1 MRVFTVLGPTQSGK
15 TTLVE
20 ALSRLDD
27 GRSTRFDVAG
37 VVTLHGFDYLDE
49 PWVAIDVDGGADNLS
64 YAGPAMAVS
73 DTVVLCVPP
82 DPDAAV
88 LVAPYLRMVEEAG
101 VPCVLFVNRMD
112 NPNGRLRDIVST
124 LQGYASHHILLRQ
137 IPIREGDKVV
147 GAVDLISERAWK
159 YREGQPSA
167 LIEIPKS
174 VEERE
179 HEARAELLEELSD
192 FDDHLLEQLIEDREP
207 PSEEIYHLAAEVLQH
222 HQLIPA
228 YIGSAAHRN
237 GLTRLMKALR
247 HEAPQVDVAAENDG
261 ATDGVK
267 AIAAFAD
274 VKKHIGKITVL
285 RGLGEGVKA
294 HDQLG
299 GEAVGSLVALDAK
312 TQIERLAAGEIGLAV
327 KSDHLVPGNLYTA
340 EQAIPLPEWA
350 RGRPAGYRQLVLPA
364 HEKDDVRL
372 SNALTRLAEID
383 PGLTVEQDEQSGHA
397 IVGTQ
402 GPQHMRRIVDK
413 LKEDFSVEVV
423 TEPVQAEYRE
433 TISKP
438 VEQHYR
444 HRKQSGGAGQFADV
458 VIEIAPLP
466 RGTGF
471 EFDEVVKGGAV
482 PRNYIPAVEN
492 GAKDAI
498 EEGPLGHPVVDL
510 KVTLKDGKH
519 HSVDS
524 SDYAF
529 RTAGKMAVKEA
540 IGMASPV
547 LLQPILKVEMHLPSD
562 FVGDLVPTISSL
574 SGQVL
579 GFEGHPDAAGWE
591 VFNALLPAVSRD
603 ELIRSLASSTRGT
616 GWAEFE
622 FDHYEEVHGPIPEA
636 AKRKLASA

>member
-20 ALSRLDD
+20 ALSGLE
-27 GRSTRFDVAG
+27 GRSTRFDVSG
-37 VVTLHGFDYLDE
+37 VVGLHGFDFIGE
-49 PWVAIDVDGGADNLS
+49 PWMAIDVDGGADCLA
-64 YAGPAMAVS
+64 YAGPALAVS
-73 DTVVLCVPP
+73 DAAVLCVPP

-88 LVAPYLRMVEEAG
+88 LVAPYLRLIEQAG
-101 VPCVLFVNRMD
+101 VPCLLFINRMD
-112 NPNGRLRDIVST
+112 NPGGRIRDIVSA
-124 LQGYASHHILLRQ
+124 LQSYATHHITLRQ
-137 IPIREGDKVV
+137 IPIREGDQIV

-159 YREGQPSA
+159 YQEGQPSA
-167 LIEIPKS
+167 LIEIPKE
-174 VEERE
+174 VEDRE

-192 FDDHLLEQLIEDREP
+192 FDDHLLEQLIEDKQP
-207 PSEEIYHLAAEVLQH
+207 PSDEIYHLAADVLQH

-228 YIGSAAHRN
+228 YIGAAGHGN

-247 HEAPQVDVAAENDG
+247 HEAPGVEVASERMGASAGVAAM
-261 ATDGVK
+261 
-267 AIAAFAD
+267 AAFAD

-285 RGLGEGVKA
+285 RALGSGVKA
-294 HDQLG
+294 HDTLG
-299 GEAVGSLVALDAK
+299 GDSVGSLVALDAK
-312 TQIERLAAGEIGLAV
+312 TQIDGLKAGEVGLAV
-327 KSDHLVPGNLYTA
+327 KSDHLNPGLAYGADATTDF
-340 EQAIPLPEWA
+340 PDWA
-350 RGRPAGYRQLVLPA
+350 AGRPAGTRQLVLPA

-372 SNALTRLAEID
+372 SNALARLAEID
-383 PGLTVEQDEQSGHA
+383 PGLSLAQDELTGHA
-397 IVGTQ
+397 ILGTQ
-402 GPQHMRRIVDK
+402 GPQHLRRITEK
-413 LKEDFSVEVV
+413 LEADFSLEV
-423 TEPVQAEYRE
+423 TAEPVQAEYRE
-433 TISKP
+433 TIAKP
-438 VEQHYR
+438 VEHHYR